1 MKSKLKQTKLM
12 SLFGAIIVM
21 LMISLTSFAQVQR
34 ITGKVIDSDEQLPL
48 PGVGIK
54 IKGTNV
60 ATLTNNKGE
69 YSIEAIPGNV
79 IIFTSIGF
87 EEREITVSSNTTIN
101 VTLKPTSSNLDEVVV
116 VGYGTQKRKDL
127 TGAISS
133 ISSKELATAQ
143 STTFDQALQGRI
155 AGVVVQSASGQP
167 GGAVSVIVRGLGTLL
182 ANKDP
187 LYVIDGVIIPPNA
200 SSSTGGVYL
209 GNNQTNNNPLNTINP
224 ADIESI
230 DVLKDA
236 SAISIYGSQGS
247 AGVVVITTKRGKA
260 GAPKISFDT
269 YYGVQGVVKRIPMLN
284 LQQYAN
290 FINTRTLVQGGT
302 IRPDFANPQ
311 YLGAGSDWQKEMFKS
326 ASTYTGNLTVSGG
339 DVTTKYLLSG
349 NYFNQD
355 GLVTG
360 SDFKRYSFKLNL
372 DNQTTKWLK
381 IGNSLT
387 IANIKENVNS
397 SQYNVVG
404 SALGLSPEIAIR
416 NDDGSITFPPGFV
429 GTFNPNPISAASLNT
444 NLLGRN
450 QIFGNIFAELSL
462 TKDLVLRNEYSQNF
476 DFGNVSQFN
485 PSLTI
490 NTSKTQSRAF
500 VQASN
505 NRSNT
510 FRNFL
515 TYNRL
520 FDNELNLNVLAGHE
534 ASTGTYTYLSGTRT
548 GFVANDPF
556 GLSLG
561 DAATATN
568 SGGFSNYSNEAYFS
582 RLSLNYKGKY
592 LMTANIRDDGNS
604 NFAPGNRWVVTYG
617 FNGAW
622 DVAQEDF
629 LKNNGFVDQL
639 KIRAGYGLTNNANV
653 PGYSY
658 GAAVSLQTVGLGQGS
673 RVNNVA
679 NPDVQWET
687 TKGYNLG
694 VDLGFLKNRI
704 QLTADA
710 YYRKT
715 DNLLLVAPLPL
726 YAGITG
732 TGQLNAPTINIGSIA
747 NKGLELSLNT
757 RNIEGKDFT
766 WSSTIT
772 STIGNTKIQSLND
785 ANAFLTGI
793 IDNGQISVTRTAVG
807 GGIGTFFGY
816 LSDGVYKDAD
826 DLANSPKP
834 KDQTVDPRN
843 GIWIGDI
850 KLKDLNGDGVI
861 DQDDQT
867 YLGSPIPKMQF
878 GFNNNFTYKNFDLT
892 VFFNGNYGNKILN
905 YERLK
910 HTDPNGGGN
919 YFTSILDYAKLELID
934 PTGSNTDPDNVYVLN
949 GNATIPAIRI
959 SGNPQ
964 TNTAI
969 SSRFV
974 ENGSYIRLKNVNF
987 GYKLPQSVLSK
998 LKINS
1003 LRAFVSANNLFTI
1016 TKYTGFDPEIGSALP
1031 SSNGTNSLTSGI
1043 DWGHYPNPR
1052 VFTFGFNVGL

>member
-1 MKSKLKQTKLM
+1 M
-12 SLFGAIIVM
+12 SLFAAIITT
-21 LMISLTSFAQVQR
+21 LLISLSGFAQSLRV
-34 ITGKVIDSDEQLPL
+34 TGKVTGSDDKSPL

-54 IKGTNV
+54 IKGTILT
-60 ATLTNNKGE
+60 ALTNNQGE
-69 YSIEAIPGNV
+69 YAITANTGSV
-79 IIFTSIGF
+79 IVFTSVGY
-87 EEREITVSSNTTIN
+87 EPREVTVSGSTIIN
-101 VTLKPTSSNLDEVVV
+101 VTLKATNSKLEDVVV

-127 TGAISS
+127 TGSISS

-143 STTFDQALQGRI
+143 ATTFDQALQGRV

-167 GGAVSVIVRGLGTLL
+167 GGGVSVIVRGLGTLL

-230 DVLKDA
+230 DILKDA
-236 SAISIYGSQGS
+236 SAIAIYGSQGS
-247 AGVVVITTKRGKA
+247 AGVVVITTKRGKI
-260 GAPKISFDT
+260 GAPKIAFDT
-269 YYGVQGVVKRIPMLN
+269 YYGVQSVVKRIPMLD
-284 LQQYAN
+284 LQQYAA
-290 FINTRTLVQGGT
+290 FINTRTLTQGGT

-311 YLGAGSDWQKEMFKS
+311 FLGSGSDWQKEMFKS
-326 ASTYTGNLTVSGG
+326 ASTYTGNLSVSGG
-339 DVTTKYLLSG
+339 DLATKYLISG

-355 GLVTG
+355 GLVVG

-387 IANIKENVNS
+387 IASIKENVNS

-404 SALGLSPEIAIR
+404 SALGLSPEIAVR
-416 NDDGSITFPPGFV
+416 SDDGSITFPPGFV
-429 GTFNPNPISAASLNT
+429 GTFNPNPIAAAALNT
-444 NLLGRN
+444 NDLGRT
-450 QIFGNIFAELSL
+450 QIFGNIFAELKF
-462 TKDLVLRNEYSQNF
+462 TKDLVFRSEYSQNF
-476 DFGNVSQFN
+476 DFGNVTQFN

-505 NRSNT
+505 NKSNT
-510 FRNFL
+510 LRNFL
-515 TYNRL
+515 TFNRT
-520 FDNELNLNVLAGHE
+520 FANELNLNVLAGHE
-534 ASTGTYTYLSGTRT
+534 ASTGTYTYLTGTRT
-548 GFVANDPF
+548 GFVANDPI

-561 DAATATN
+561 DALTATN
-568 SGGFSNYSNEAYFS
+568 SGGSNNYANEAYFT

-592 LMTANIRDDGNS
+592 LMTANLRDDGNS
-604 NFAPGNRWVVTYG
+604 NFAPGNRWVITYG
-617 FNGAW
+617 FNAAW
-622 DVAQEDF
+622 DAAKEEF
-629 LKNNGFVDQL
+629 LKDNGVVDQL

-658 GAAVSLQTVGLGQGS
+658 GASVSLQTVGLGQGA

-687 TKGYNLG
+687 TKGYNLA

-732 TGQLNAPTINIGSIA
+732 TGQLNAPTVNIGSIA
-747 NKGLELSLNT
+747 NQGLELSLNT

-766 WSSTIT
+766 WNSTFT
-772 STIGNTKIQSLND
+772 ATIGKTKITALND
-785 ANAFLTGI
+785 ANSFLTGI
-793 IDNGQISVTRTAVG
+793 IDNGQISVTRTAVN
-807 GGIGTFFGY
+807 GGIGTFYGY
-816 LSDGVYKDAD
+816 ISDGVYKDAA
-826 DLANSPKP
+826 DLASSAKP
-834 KDQTVDPRN
+834 RGQTVDARN
-843 GIWIGDI
+843 GVWIGDA
-850 KLKDLNGDGVI
+850 KLKDLNGDGFI
-861 DQDDQT
+861 DQADQT
-867 YLGSPIPKMQF
+867 YIGSPIPKMQF
-878 GFNNNFTYKNFDLT
+878 GFNNTFTYKNFDLT
-892 VFFNGNYGNKILN
+892 VFFNGNLGNKILN

-919 YFTSILDYAKLELID
+919 YFTSMLDYAQLALRD
-934 PTGSNTDPDNVYVLN
+934 PAGSNTDPNNVYVVN
-949 GNATIPAIRI
+949 GNTNIPAIRI

-964 TNTAI
+964 TNTAV

-974 ENGSYIRLKNVNF
+974 EDGSYIRLKNLNI
-987 GYKLPQSVLSK
+987 GYKIPQTLLSK
-998 LKINS
+998 FKINS
-1003 LRAFVSANNLFTI
+1003 LRAFISATNLFTI

-1031 SSNGTNSLTSGI
+1031 SSNGTNSLTTGI

-1052 VFTFGFNVGL
+1052 IFTFGFNVVL

>member
-1 MKSKLKQTKLM
+1 MKRRLKETNM
-12 SLFGAIIVM
+12 ISLFGAVITM
-21 LMISLTSFAQVQR
+21 LLINLTSFAQAQR
-34 ITGKVIDSDEQLPL
+34 ITGKVIGSDDQIGI
-48 PGVGIK
+48 PGVVVSVK
-54 IKGTNV
+54 NSKT
-60 ATLTNNKGE
+60 ATATDNNGE
-69 YSIEAIPGNV
+69 YAISATAGTVLTFN
-79 IIFTSIGF
+79 SIGYGPI
-87 EEREITVSSNTTIN
+87 EITVSNNNRIN
-101 VTLKPTSSNLDEVVV
+101 VTLKATTSNLNEVVV

-127 TGAISS
+127 TGSIGS

-143 STTFDQALQGRI
+143 ATTLDQALQGRI
-155 AGVVVQSASGQP
+155 AGVMVQTASGQP

-224 ADIESI
+224 ADIASI

-260 GAPKISFDT
+260 GTPQINFDT
-269 YYGVQGVVKRIPMLN
+269 YYGTQSVVKRLPTMN
-284 LQQYAN
+284 LMQYAD
-290 FINTRTLVQGGT
+290 FINTRTLTQGGT

-311 YLGAGSDWQKEMFKS
+311 YLGSGSDWQREMFKS
-326 ASTYTGNLTVSGG
+326 AATYTGNLTVSGG
-339 DVTTKYLLSG
+339 DLTTKYLVSG
-349 NYFNQD
+349 NYFDQD
-355 GLVTG
+355 GLVVG

-387 IANIKENVNS
+387 IANIRENVNS

-404 SALGLSPEIAIR
+404 EALRLSPEVAVR

-429 GTFNPNPISAASLNT
+429 GNFNPNPIAAAALNT
-444 NLLGRN
+444 NILGRT
-450 QIFGNIFAELSL
+450 QIFGNIFAELAF

-505 NRSNT
+505 NKSNT
-510 FRNFL
+510 FRNLL
-515 TYNRL
+515 TYNHT
-520 FDNELNLNVLAGHE
+520 FTNELNVNVLVGHE

-548 GFVANDPF
+548 GFVANNPI

-561 DAATATN
+561 DALTATN
-568 SGGFSNYSNEAYFS
+568 SGGLNDYANEAYFS

-622 DVAQEDF
+622 DAAQEDF
-629 LKNNGFVDQL
+629 LKDNGVVDQL

-658 GAAVSLQTVGLGQGS
+658 GASVSLQSVGLGQGA

-679 NPDVQWET
+679 NPDVKWET
-687 TKGYNLG
+687 TKGYNLAA
-694 VDLGFLKNRI
+694 DLGFLKNRI
-704 QLTADA
+704 QLTVDA

-732 TGQLNAPTINIGSIA
+732 TGQLNAPTVNIGSIA
-747 NKGLELSLNT
+747 NKGIEFSLNT

-772 STIGNTKIQSLND
+772 STIGNTKILSLND
-785 ANAFLTGI
+785 ANSFLTGI
-793 IDNGQISVTRTAVG
+793 IDNGQISVTRTAVN
-807 GGIGTFFGY
+807 GGIGSFFGY
-816 LSDGVYKDAD
+816 MSDGVYKDAA
-826 DLANSPKP
+826 DLANSAKP
-834 KDQTVDPRN
+834 KGQTIDARN
-843 GIWIGDI
+843 GVWIGDA
-850 KLKDLNGDGVI
+850 KLKDRNGDGFI

-878 GFNNNFTYKNFDLT
+878 GFNNNFTYKNLDLT
-892 VFFNGNYGNKILN
+892 LFFNGNYGNKILN

-919 YFTSILDYAKLELID
+919 YFTSMLDYAKLALID
-934 PTGSNTDPDNVYVLN
+934 PTGLNTDPNNVYVVN
-949 GNATIPAIRI
+949 GNTSIPAIRI

-964 TNTAI
+964 TNTAVA
-969 SSRFV
+969 SRFV
-974 ENGSYIRLKNVNF
+974 EDGSYIRLKNVNL
-987 GYKLPQSVLSK
+987 GYKIPQSVLSK
-998 LKINS
+998 FKINS
-1003 LRAFVSANNLFTI
+1003 LRAFISATNLFTI

-1031 SSNGTNSLTSGI
+1031 SSNGTNSLTTGI

-1052 VFTFGFNVGL
+1052 IFTFGFNVGL